1 MRTSLLRGISV
12 ALFLS
17 VVFGGDGGLGELSQA
32 RRFDMKTEN
41 FATYF
46 GGSFGP
52 SNLSDGAFSLS
63 GGTDVTTDRIVRS
76 NYSGEIG
83 FTLTSNSGGL
93 RFSGEYLLGQT
104 LTGVVGTHSSGT
116 KYYDLN
122 SKISAFVPMV
132 LAEAPIW
139 KGLESRAMIG
149 GGLGYAFV
157 SLDQEYTMT
166 AAGTTALGVSDYIE
180 KASTQALAWRVYT
193 SFETLFVDTTT
204 ISFELGFRS
213 IKVGSLQSLK
223 DAAAISG
230 VQTKGSDLRNMDGS
244 NRAFDLG
251 GAYASV
257 LFRFYL

>member
-1 MRTSLLRGISV
+1 MRTFFLKRV
-12 ALFLS
+12 APIVFLFLLIS
-17 VVFGGDGGLGELSQA
+17 GRGGLGELAQA

-63 GGTDVTTDRIVRS
+63 GGTDVTTDKIVRS

-93 RFSGEYLLGQT
+93 RFVGEYLLGQT
-104 LTGVVGTHSSGT
+104 LTGVSGTHSSGV
-116 KYYDLN
+116 KYYDLT
-122 SKISAFVPMV
+122 SKVSAFVPMV
-132 LAEAPIW
+132 LAEAPVW
-139 KGLESRAMIG
+139 KGLESRVMIG

-166 AAGTTALGVSDYIE
+166 AAGATALGVGDYIE

-204 ISFELGFRS
+204 VSFELGYKS
-213 IKVGSLQSLK
+213 VKVGSLQSLK
-223 DAAAISG
+223 DTAAISG
-230 VQTKGSDLRNMDGS
+230 NQTKGSDLRNMDAS

-251 GAYASV
+251 GAYVGV